1 MVLGWNKMF
10 VNNIFFIKEN
20 ILLFFMIKYF
30 FNFFFVINFMNE
42 YDLLILLKI
51 IIYKIYV

>member
-1 MVLGWNKMF
+1 MMF

-30 FNFFFVINFMNE
+30 FNFIFVINFMNE

>member
-10 VNNIFFIKEN
+10 VNNIFFIKEI

-30 FNFFFVINFMNE
+30 FNFIFVINFMNE

>member
-1 MVLGWNKMF
+1 MVLVWNKMF

-30 FNFFFVINFMNE
+30 FNFIFVINFMNE